1 MTRLWFDWEFIE
13 DGHTIDGLAI
23 GIVREDGATYYA
35 VAGLGQVGL
44 SGLRGCAS
52 TCSPTSTAPPGRA
65 RPASPHGCG
74 PPKPRAQIA
83 AEILEFA
90 GPNPEWWAYVAAYD
104 WVALRQLYGPMVD
117 MPAGWPYG
125 CRDVEEIARLAG
137 MGDGEEWMS
146 PEHEVAAAHG
156 LIIPEGAH
164 HALAGAL
171 WAHELWGLAE
181 SRLRDLYGL
190 EVSP

>member
-35 VAGLGQVGL
+35 EPREADL
-44 SGLRGCAS
+44 SKASDWVREHVFPHLDRTPRKGETGITAWLRA
-52 TCSPTSTAPPGRA
+52 T
-65 RPASPHGCG
+65 
-74 PPKPRAQIA
+74 KPRAQIA